1 MPNQPDV
8 ADWVKRVEAEYR
20 EMPDLHLTEA
30 QMRRLWSLDGAT
42 CALLIGA
49 LVSAGVLHETPTHG
63 YALAAPSRK

>member
-8 ADWVKRVEAEYR
+8 ADWVRRVEAEYR

-30 QMRRLWSLDGAT
+30 QMRRLWGLDDAT

-49 LVSAGVLHETPTHG
+49 LVSSGVLHETPKHG
-63 YALAAPSRK
+63 YALAAAKR